1 MANLGVRSGLS
12 LAIILLAGPLVAQ
25 GKAPVSIQDDVSY
38 KGQLYGTYFSQ
49 YEREDVRPAPGS
61 GALQKEWIE
70 ESYVEIGANADPQLG
85 PADKALALKL
95 SKAFCAHYGLTVRK
109 APKSAVERD
118 GLWVFYDLCWKEGW

>member
-1 MANLGVRSGLS
+1 MTRTRMGVILLG
-12 LAIILLAGPLVAQ
+12 ALLAGPVLAQ

-38 KGQLYGTYFSQ
+38 QGRLYGTYFSQ
-49 YEREDVRPAPGS
+49 YEREDVRAAPGS

-85 PADKALALKL
+85 PGDKALALRL
-95 SKAFCAHYGLTVRK
+95 SKAFCEHYGLTVRK

-118 GLWVFYDLCWKEGW
+118 GIWVFYDLCWKKGW